1 MRGNQIGED
10 AVAELRQVLA
20 HNNSLFAID
29 LRYNIFWKIG
39 CKMYRE
45 NPFFNQKLSKEIVAK
60 LATNIRN
67 YKEKNMTPLTEES
80 SQNQLDEEIPIEEAN
95 ELQTSEPQITQI
107 TQINADSGHTFQ
119 GWNSEMKLSGT
130 FNIQH
135 GEQGEPLETEKT
147 ANPVINEEIEKLIR
161 KYEIGSDEET
171 KEDQSNKKHEGV
183 SFGFRNEKIKEKLRK
198 EYKKQQKKKNTR
210 SEGVRI

>member
-29 LRYNIFWKIG
+29 L
-39 CKMYRE
+39 RE

-80 SQNQLDEEIPIEEAN
+80 SQNIADDQELPIEEVH
-95 ELQTSEPQITQI
+95 ELQTSGPQL
-107 TQINADSGHTFQ
+107 NADSGHTFQ
-119 GWNSEMKLSGT
+119 GWNSEMKESGT
-130 FNIQH
+130 FNIQP
-135 GEQGEPLETEKT
+135 GEPLESEKT
-147 ANPVINEEIEKLIR
+147 MNPVINEEIEKLIR
-161 KYEIGSDEET
+161 KYEVGSDEET

-198 EYKKQQKKKNTR
+198 EYKKQKKKNTR
-210 SEGVRI
+210 SEGVNQSFHL